1 MTTIKKVLL
10 CVLEYQNNLK
20 LHHFQ
25 TANYSVHKSTDSLY
39 ESLTNLMDEFF
50 EVWQGKT
57 HKLTPLKG
65 SIKLKTMKD
74 KDFINYTKKFIVYLK
89 HAMKKSCELKE
100 NTDLCNILDEIIASL
115 SKFIYLST
123 FK

>member
-10 CVLEYQNNLK
+10 HILEYQNNLK

-25 TANYSVHKSTDSLY
+25 TPNYSVHKATDSLY
-39 ESLTNLMDEFF
+39 TSLTGLMDEFF

-57 HKLTPLKG
+57 RKLTPLKG
-65 SIKLKTMKD
+65 TIKIRTIKD
-74 KDFINYTKKFIVYLK
+74 KDFVNYTKKFIVYLK
-89 HAMKKSCELKE
+89 YAMKKSCELKE
-100 NTDLCNILDEIIASL
+100 NTDLCNILDEITASL